1 MTKEKSQSILEDLK
15 KAFLRLREALDLP
28 KTQISRDATIQRFEF
43 TFELSWKLMQTILK
57 DNSIEAYGPKNAIRE
72 SAKLSLIDDPS
83 KWFEFLEARNQIA
96 HTYNDKLA
104 DDVYN
109 KANEFIMYLQ
119 VYL

>member
-1 MTKEKSQSILEDLK
+1 
-15 KAFLRLREALDLP
+15 
-28 KTQISRDATIQRFEF
+28 
-43 TFELSWKLMQTILK
+43 
-57 DNSIEAYGPKNAIRE
+57 
-72 SAKLSLIDDPS
+72 LIDDPS

-119 VYL
+119 VYLAKAEEYFREG